1 MTQTSKIYSDLE
13 LCTLI
18 QHGNRTGFDA
28 LYDQYCG
35 IIYGMALQ
43 TVQSREH
50 AEEIVELAF
59 VEIWKSIRSFNCS
72 QMKFKCWAIGI
83 LMMTIK
89 NYLQSKNIS
98 YSLNNDGFPILS
110 FDYVPKTN
118 ATI

>member
-1 MTQTSKIYSDLE
+1 MAQTPKIYSDLE

-18 QHGNRTGFDA
+18 QHGNREGFDV

-35 IIYGMALQ
+35 VLYGMALQ
-43 TVQSREH
+43 IVQSREY
-50 AEEIVELAF
+50 AEEIVEITF
-59 VEIWKSIRSFNCS
+59 VEIWKSIRTFNCS

-98 YSLNNDGFPILS
+98 YSLNQDGFPTLNLDFHKKRS
-110 FDYVPKTN
+110 
-118 ATI
+118 ATV

>member
-1 MTQTSKIYSDLE
+1 MAQNSKIYSDLE

-18 QHGNRTGFDA
+18 QHGHRTGFDA

-35 IIYGMALQ
+35 ILYGMALQ
-43 TVQSREH
+43 TVQSAEY

-83 LMMTIK
+83 LMMTTK

-98 YSLNNDGFPILS
+98 YRLNHDGFPILS
-110 FDYVPKTN
+110 FDYASKTG
-118 ATI
+118 ATV